1 MNEKE
6 QEIYDERVAICIYDG
21 NLSEEEAKEIAE
33 KQIKDLRSKENEKNL
48 HNRQ

>member
-6 QEIYDERVAICIYDG
+6 QETYDERVAICIYDG

-33 KQIKDLRSKENEKNL
+33 QQIKDLRNKENEKNT
-48 HNRQ
+48 HNG